1 MEEKRDSNITDGRF
15 DGEGK
20 PQGNVDNTVLMAKRE
35 YIWYIKARNIIYYI
49 LGVIEVLLFL
59 RLLFRLLGANQ
70 SNTFIMLLY
79 STTRYLTAPFYGI
92 FKTFRIGGAIT
103 LFVFEPYTVIAMIV
117 YAIAAWGFVK
127 LLKVG
132 MAENTQVT

>member
-1 MEEKRDSNITDGRF
+1 MEERQDSKSMNGRF

-20 PQGNVDNTVLMAKRE
+20 AQGNGDITVLMAKHE
-35 YIWYIKARNIIYYI
+35 YISYIKARNIIYYI

-70 SNTFIMLLY
+70 SNTFIMFLY
-79 STTRYLTAPFYGI
+79 SSTRYLTAPFYGI

-117 YAIAAWGFVK
+117 YAIAAWGIVK

-132 MAENTQVT
+132 MAESTQVT